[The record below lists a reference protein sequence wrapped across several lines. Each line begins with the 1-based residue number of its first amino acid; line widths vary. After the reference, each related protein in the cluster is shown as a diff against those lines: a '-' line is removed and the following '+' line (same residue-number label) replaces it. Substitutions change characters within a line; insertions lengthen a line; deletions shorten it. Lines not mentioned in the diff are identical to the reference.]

1 MEKSRSFSISVSEG
15 DELVKRRFVIPG
27 EKLGVIEEFVPGENV
42 YVNGSGALRSEA
54 LGALKILKNR
64 VDVSPL
70 RSLELPLKA
79 GELVLAEVWASET
92 ARFIVK
98 IVAKWRPFALLTNSV
113 SGWIM
118 KEEEENRLIRVGDLI
133 LAKVESALYNQI
145 ILTVSGDKKLGVI
158 YAKCLRC
165 SVPLKKLG
173 NTLVCPVCESIH
185 LDRKI
190 SPYYGTN
197 PFSKEA

>member
-1 MEKSRSFSISVSEG
+1 LGEG
-15 DELVKRRFVIPG
+15 RVVIPG

-42 YVNGSGALRSEA
+42 YVNGRGCLRSEA
-54 LGALKILKNR
+54 LGVLRITRNK
-64 VDVSPL
+64 VHVSPI
-70 RSLELPLKA
+70 RSLEIPLKF
-79 GELVLAEVWASET
+79 GELVLAEVWVSET

-98 IVAKWRPFALLTNSV
+98 IVARWHPFKLLTNPV

-118 KEEEENRLIRVGDLI
+118 KDEEENKLIRVGDLI

-145 ILTVSGDKKLGVI
+145 ILSIAGGKELGVI
-158 YAKCLRC
+158 YAKCLKC

-173 NTLVCPVCESIH
+173 NTLVCPSCESIH

-197 PFSKEA
+197 PFSRGE

>member
-1 MEKSRSFSISVSEG
+1 MEDGGDFNISLCEGSELRK
-15 DELVKRRFVIPG
+15 ERLVIPG

-42 YVNGSGALRSEA
+42 YVNGRGALRSA
-54 LGALKILKNR
+54 TLGVLKIFKNR

-70 RSLELPLKA
+70 RSLEIPLKV
-79 GELVLAEVWASET
+79 GELVLAEVWTSET

-98 IVAKWRPFALLTNSV
+98 IVAKWSPFVLLTNPIT
-113 SGWIM
+113 GWIM

-133 LAKVESALYNQI
+133 LAKVGSTLYNQV
-145 ILTVSGDKKLGVI
+145 ILTIAGDKSLGVL
-158 YAKCLRC
+158 YAKCLKC

-173 NTLVCPVCESIH
+173 NTLVCPICESIH

-197 PFSKEA
+197 PFIKGA

>member
-1 MEKSRSFSISVSEG
+1 MKKGR
-15 DELVKRRFVIPG
+15 LVIPG
-27 EKLGVIEEFVPGENV
+27 EKLGVIEEFVPGGNV
-42 YVNGSGALRSEA
+42 YVNGRGTLRSET
-54 LGALKILKNR
+54 LGLLKVFKNR
-64 VDVSPL
+64 VEVSPL
-70 RSLELPLKA
+70 RSLEIPLKV

-98 IVAKWRPFALLTNSV
+98 IVAKWSPFVLLTNSI

-133 LAKVESALYNQI
+133 LAKVTSTLYNQI
-145 ILTVSGDKKLGVI
+145 IVTIAEDKSLGVI
-158 YAKCLRC
+158 YAKCLKC
-165 SVPLKKLG
+165 SIPLKKLG
-173 NTLVCPVCESIH
+173 NTLVCPICESIH

-197 PFSKEA
+197 PFFKGA